1 MTLQEQID
9 DMATEGPEQT
19 EEQTDD
25 MATDSAMTLQEQID
39 DMATEGPEQTEEQ
52 TDEDQRSSTPP
63 SDDMDRILAGISDD
77 IDEWHQ

>member
-1 MTLQEQID
+1 MPPPSRTSTLAID
-9 DMATEGPEQT
+9 AASRRIQVH
-19 EEQTDD
+19 
-25 MATDSAMTLQEQID
+25 SAMTLQEQID